1 MCEHLHNNFH
11 WIRCIYANMI
21 GFEHTWACCKHWDK
35 CEEHF
40 LWSLS
45 SHKRRTEEVPRISAS
60 GTLTGVRR
68 KAFAELCSSFLC
80 QVKEDRV
87 GRGNGL
93 SVLLMRLTRQMD
105 ERLVSRAPLSSN
117 WFSPCAHLE
126 WDYQTMLLRLP
137 LFQQWHGSSCLRL
150 LLKRRDGSDLGCNH
164 RALRVQGSWFLFKS
178 WWDVCLVKGAGEPQ
192 RSKPETNF
200 ALVCL

>member
-1 MCEHLHNNFH
+1 MQTWSDLNICEPVVN
-11 WIRCIYANMI
+11 I
-21 GFEHTWACCKHWDK
+21 GTSVRNAFSEAFPVTSIEQKQFPG
-35 CEEHF
+35 F
-40 LWSLS
+40 LL
-45 SHKRRTEEVPRISAS
+45 R
-60 GTLTGVRR
+60 VRWLVLLR
-68 KAFAELCSSFLC
+68 KAFAELWWSFLC
-80 QVKEDRV
+80 QVKEDSF
-87 GRGNGL
+87 GHGNGL
-93 SVLLMRLTRQMD
+93 SVLVMRLTRQTD

-150 LLKRRDGSDLGCNH
+150 LLKRIDGSDLGC
-164 RALRVQGSWFLFKS
+164 LCCKPLGFTCSGVL
-178 WWDVCLVKGAGEPQ
+178 VCLDGMFAWLNSQKWCSCAGEPQ